1 MAIWKDPKR
10 KVWVSKFQYQKRQY
24 KKEGFQTRPEAL
36 AWEARKRDELKNPPP
51 EEPIRL
57 IFSQVST
64 MYLEDCQARFQ
75 KNTWR
80 QKAFV
85 YRNFLT
91 FINDNPEAESI
102 AKQTFIEYL
111 RFRKEQKDKAD
122 RKAEKHENGVCA
134 ANRDLKELKALY
146 NWSIRQELLLKNP
159 CHNIESYPEQPKVKY
174 VPPAEDIN
182 KVLLAADREDMD
194 LILTLYHTAGRTSEV
209 LNLTWEDINFEQRW
223 VRLWT
228 RKRRGGELQEDK
240 LAMTETLYGVL
251 KRRWDNRDKTTPYI
265 FRNTD
270 GTPYTYTQ
278 KRDTMKKLCRKASV
292 KTFGFHAIRHH
303 VASILADSGKAS
315 LSQIQ
320 KMLRHRRTTTT
331 DNYIK
336 TLDPQL
342 RQVANVLDEQ
352 GKVQEKMQSSTI
364 GSTIL

>member
-1 MAIWKDPKR
+1 
-10 KVWVSKFQYQKRQY
+10 
-24 KKEGFQTRPEAL
+24 
-36 AWEARKRDELKNPPP
+36 
-51 EEPIRL
+51 
-57 IFSQVST
+57 
-64 MYLEDCQARFQ
+64 MYLEDCKARFQ

-91 FINDNPEAESI
+91 FINDDPEAELI
-102 AKQTFIEYL
+102 TKQTFIEYL
-111 RFRKEQKDKAD
+111 KFRKEKKDKTD
-122 RKAEKHENGVCA
+122 RKAKKAENGVYV
-134 ANRDLKELKALY
+134 ANRDLKEFKALY
-146 NWSIRQELLLKNP
+146 NWCNRQELLVKNP
-159 CHNIESYPEQPKVKY
+159 CNNIESYPEQTKSKY

-194 LILTLYHTAGRTSEV
+194 LIITLYHTAGRASEI
-209 LNLTWEDINFEQRW
+209 LNMTWEDVNFEQRW
-223 VRLWT
+223 IRLWT

-240 LAMTETLYGVL
+240 LAMTDTLYDVL
-251 KRRWDNRDKTTPYI
+251 KRRWDNRVKITPYV
-265 FRNTD
+265 FHNAD
-270 GTPYTYTQ
+270 GSQYTYIQ
-278 KRDTMKKLCRKASV
+278 KRYTMKRLCRKAGV
-292 KTFGFHAIRHH
+292 KIFGFHAIRHH

-352 GKVQEKMQSSTI
+352 GKISEKMQNGTI
-364 GSTIL
+364 GSTI

>member
-1 MAIWKDPKR
+1 
-10 KVWVSKFQYQKRQY
+10 
-24 KKEGFQTRPEAL
+24 
-36 AWEARKRDELKNPPP
+36 
-51 EEPIRL
+51 
-57 IFSQVST
+57 
-64 MYLEDCQARFQ
+64 MYLDDCKARFQ
-75 KNTWR
+75 ENTWR

-91 FINDNPEAESI
+91 FINDDPEAESI
-102 AKQTFIEYL
+102 TKQTFTEYL
-111 RFRKEQKDKAD
+111 KFRGEQKDKKD
-122 RKAEKHENGVCA
+122 RKLKKVENGRCV
-134 ANRDLKELKALY
+134 ANRDLKEFKALY
-146 NWSIRQELLLKNP
+146 SWCIHQELLVKNP
-159 CHNIESYPEQPKVKY
+159 CINIQSYPEQTMVKY
-174 VPPAEDIN
+174 VPPAEDIS

-209 LNLTWEDINFEQRW
+209 LNLTWEDINFELRW

-240 LAMTETLYGVL
+240 LAMTDTLHGVL
-251 KRRWDNRDKTTPYI
+251 MRRWDNRDKTTPYV
-265 FRNTD
+265 FHNSD
-270 GTPYTYTQ
+270 GTCYTYTQ
-278 KRDTMKKLCRKASV
+278 KKDTMKKLFRKAGV
-292 KTFGFHAIRHH
+292 KVFGFHAIRHH

-352 GKVQEKMQSSTI
+352 GKVDPKTKSGTI
-364 GSTIL
+364 GSTI

>member
-1 MAIWKDPKR
+1 
-10 KVWVSKFQYQKRQY
+10 
-24 KKEGFQTRPEAL
+24 
-36 AWEARKRDELKNPPP
+36 
-51 EEPIRL
+51 
-57 IFSQVST
+57 
-64 MYLEDCQARFQ
+64 MYLEDCKDRFQ

-85 YRNFLT
+85 FRNFLT

-102 AKQTFIEYL
+102 SKQTFAEYL
-111 RFRKEQKDKAD
+111 KFRKEQKDKTD
-122 RKAEKHENGVCA
+122 KKAKKIENGVCV
-134 ANRDLKELKALY
+134 ANRDLKEFKALY
-146 NWSIRQELLLKNP
+146 NWCIRQELLLKNP
-159 CHNIESYPEQPKVKY
+159 CHNIESYPEQTKVKY

-240 LAMTETLYGVL
+240 LAMTETLNGVL
-251 KRRWDNRDKTTPYI
+251 KRRWDNRDKTTAYV
-265 FRNTD
+265 FHNAD
-270 GTPYTYTQ
+270 GARYTYTQ
-278 KRDTMKKLCRKASV
+278 KRDTMKKLCRKAGV
-292 KTFGFHAIRHH
+292 KIFGFHAIRHH

-342 RQVANVLDEQ
+342 RQIANVLDEQ
-352 GKVQEKMQSSTI
+352 GKMGKKSESSTI
-364 GSTIL
+364 GSTI

>member
-1 MAIWKDPKR
+1 
-10 KVWVSKFQYQKRQY
+10 
-24 KKEGFQTRPEAL
+24 
-36 AWEARKRDELKNPPP
+36 
-51 EEPIRL
+51 
-57 IFSQVST
+57 
-64 MYLEDCQARFQ
+64 MYLEDCKARFQ

-85 YRNFLT
+85 YRNILT
-91 FINDNPEAESI
+91 FISDDPIAEDI
-102 AKQTFIEYL
+102 PKQTLVEYL
-111 RFRKEQKDKAD
+111 KYRRHDD
-122 RKAEKHENGVCA
+122 GNCA

-146 NWSIRQELLLKNP
+146 NWCIRQELLMKNP
-159 CHNIESYPEQPKVKY
+159 CNNIESYPEQTKAKY

-182 KVLLAADREDMD
+182 KVLLAADGEDMD

-209 LNLTWEDINFEQRW
+209 LKLTWEDVNFEQRW

-228 RKRRGGELQEDK
+228 RKRRGGELQGDK
-240 LAMTETLYGVL
+240 LAMTDTLYEVL
-251 KRRWDNRDKTTPYI
+251 KRRWDNRNKTTPYV
-265 FRNTD
+265 FHNAD
-270 GTPYTYTQ
+270 GQRYTYIQ
-278 KRDTMKKLCRKASV
+278 KRDTMKKLCRKAGV
-292 KTFGFHAIRHH
+292 KVFGFHAIRHH

-352 GKVQEKMQSSTI
+352 GKISEKMQNGTI
-364 GSTIL
+364 GSTI